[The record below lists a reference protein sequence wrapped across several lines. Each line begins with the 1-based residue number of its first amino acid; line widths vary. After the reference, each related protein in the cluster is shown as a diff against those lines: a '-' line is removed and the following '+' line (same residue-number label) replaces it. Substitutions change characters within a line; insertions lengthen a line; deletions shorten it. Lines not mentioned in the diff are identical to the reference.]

1 MGFDYIIED
10 IEDADIGIYYVTSI
24 VKKNRNKIETV
35 KELPNKFKVKSR
47 AEAFVKKEIKKPFTF
62 LVSFLNQPRSE
73 GFSVFITY

>member
-10 IEDADIGIYYVTSI
+10 IEDAEIGIYYVTSI

-47 AEAFVKKEIKKPFTF
+47 AEAFVKKGTAIKKKRRGVAVDKKND
-62 LVSFLNQPRSE
+62 LS
-73 GFSVFITY
+73 

>member
-47 AEAFVKKEIKKPFTF
+47 AEAFVKKEIKK
-62 LVSFLNQPRSE
+62 LDGNE
-73 GFSVFITY
+73 IVFEKGSIREIK

>member
-10 IEDADIGIYYVTSI
+10 IEDADIGIYYATSI

-47 AEAFVKKEIKKPFTF
+47 AEAFVKKEIKK
-62 LVSFLNQPRSE
+62 LDGNE
-73 GFSVFITY
+73 IVFEKGSIREIK

>member
-10 IEDADIGIYYVTSI
+10 IEDADIGIYYATSI

-47 AEAFVKKEIKKPFTF
+47 AEVFVKKEIKK
-62 LVSFLNQPRSE
+62 LE
-73 GFSVFITY
+73 GNEIVFEKGSIREIK

>member
-10 IEDADIGIYYVTSI
+10 IEDAEIGIYYVTSI

-47 AEAFVKKEIKKPFTF
+47 AEAFVKKEIKK
-62 LVSFLNQPRSE
+62 LDGNE
-73 GFSVFITY
+73 IVFEKGSIREIK